1 MGLCILQRD
10 ASCRRGR
17 AATSSSPA
25 APPYSPRGRRRL
37 RPGCLPPSV
46 LQGQGS
52 RVGDD
57 AALDALANDWAL
69 IGPIGEDTPIEG
81 WDSVNDYAVAAL
93 SGRSTPH
100 LPDKSL
106 PEVRARDLRPLG
118 SSCPLLLAM
127 RSPGDQRIENS
138 PAQLLC
144 QGPFARRPRPHF
156 KKRGFGPRP
165 AMIAA
170 AAAAAAA
177 PSAQGAA
184 SAPAPTDIS

>member
-1 MGLCILQRD
+1 M
-10 ASCRRGR
+10 
-17 AATSSSPA
+17 
-25 APPYSPRGRRRL
+25 AP
-37 RPGCLPPSV
+37 
-46 LQGQGS
+46 GS
-52 RVGDD
+52 RAPRISNTDNENGGEEDWERVSQSGFSGAGSASDIGSVCGSVCGDD